1 MVLELMLKV
10 NQDDAG
16 AVHSGKTIQRVL
28 FELNLEETRDF
39 VNSL

>member
-1 MVLELMLKV
+1 MTLELMLKV
-10 NQDDAG
+10 NQDESG

-28 FELNLEETRDF
+28 LELNLDETRDF